1 MSHRP
6 GRHFTG
12 LLVALLLALNAAA
25 LAEPTSNTAND
36 ARRAQVSKVV
46 KAAIERH
53 QVPGASVAIVE
64 GYQIAWADGFG
75 RRAESSVDPVQA
87 STRFQA
93 ASISKPVT
101 ALAVLKLVGQGKLC
115 LDDDVN
121 ERLTSWHIPDSPLAK
136 DRPVTL
142 RRLLSHTAGLTVH
155 GFAGYNADSPCPSLI
170 QVLDGAPPA
179 NSKAIRLDVKPGYMF
194 RYSGGGYCVTQQL
207 VIDTTGMTYPDFMKS
222 QILDPLGMD
231 HSTYKQPLP
240 KELVDQA
247 AFGHRKDKSVITG
260 NYHVYPEMA
269 AAGLWTTPTDLAKV
283 VIDLAKSAS
292 QDEGKILTQKTA
304 TQMLTVEKGVFGLGI
319 TVQGEGPKLRFG
331 HGGGNEGF
339 RCEMLGFPATGQGL
353 VIMTNSDTGGAMF
366 EEVVKAAAEAYAWPP
381 LK

>member
-1 MSHRP
+1 MSDVPTRRFI
-6 GRHFTG
+6 GI
-12 LLVALLLALNAAA
+12 LVALLLALSPAV
-25 LAEPTSNTAND
+25 LAEPTPGSAND
-36 ARRAQVSKVV
+36 ARRAQVGQVV
-46 KAAIERH
+46 SAAIERH
-53 QVPGASVAIVE
+53 KVPGASVAIVE

-75 RRAESSVDPVQA
+75 SRAASSEDPVQP

-101 ALAVLKLVGQGKLC
+101 ALAVLKLVEQGKLR

-155 GFAGYNADSPCPSLI
+155 GFAGYNADTPFPSLV

-194 RYSGGGYCVTQQL
+194 RYSGGGYCVAQQL
-207 VIDTTGMTYPDFMKS
+207 VIDTTGMTFPDFMRA
-222 QILDPLGMD
+222 QVLDPLGME
-231 HSTYKQPLP
+231 HSTYQQPLP
-240 KELVDQA
+240 KDLVNQA
-247 AFGHRKDKSVITG
+247 AFGHRKDSSVIPG
-260 NYHVYPEMA
+260 NYHGYPELA

-283 VIDLAKSAS
+283 VIDIAKSAS
-292 QDEGKILTQKTA
+292 QDQGKILSQKTA
-304 TQMLTVEKGVFGLGI
+304 AEMLTVEKGMYGLGI
-319 TVQGEGPKLRFG
+319 TVQGEGAKLRFG
-331 HGGGNEGF
+331 HDGGNEGY

-353 VIMTNSDTGGAMF
+353 VIMTNSDTGGVIF
-366 EEVVKAAAEAYAWPP
+366 QEVIKAAAEAYAWPS
-381 LK
+381 KK

>member
-1 MSHRP
+1 MSRVP
-6 GRHFTG
+6 ERRFLG
-12 LLVALLLALNAAA
+12 LLVALLSALPVAAQ
-25 LAEPTSNTAND
+25 AEPTPDSVNV
-36 ARRAQVSKVV
+36 ARRAQVSQVV
-46 KAAIERH
+46 SAAIERH
-53 QVPGASVAIVE
+53 KVPGASVAIVE

-75 RRAESSVDPVQA
+75 RRAATSEDPVQA
-87 STRFQA
+87 TTRFQA

-101 ALAVLKLVGQGKLC
+101 ALATLKLVEQGKLR

-121 ERLTSWHIPDSPLAK
+121 ETLKSWHVPDSPLAK

-155 GFAGYNADSPCPSLI
+155 GFAGYSADSSCPSLL

-194 RYSGGGYCVTQQL
+194 RYSGGGYCVLQQL
-207 VIDTTGMTYPDFMKS
+207 LIDATGMAFPDFMKA
-222 QILDPLGMD
+222 QVLDPLDMNQ
-231 HSTYKQPLP
+231 STYQQPLP
-240 KELVDQA
+240 KDLVDHV
-247 AFGHRKDKSVITG
+247 AFGHREDNNVIAG

-292 QDEGKILTQKTA
+292 QDQGKVLSQKTA
-304 TQMLTVEKGVFGLGI
+304 AEMLTVQKGLFGLGI
-319 TVQGEGPKLRFG
+319 TVQGNGARLRFG

-339 RCEMLGFPATGQGL
+339 RCQMVGIPATGQGL
-353 VIMTNSDTGGAMF
+353 VIMTNSDTGAAMF
-366 EEVVKAAAEAYAWPP
+366 AEVIKAAADAYAWPS